1 MDILVGSGV
10 KAGHQPAGDA
20 ALWLVEAILAG
31 AVDAGCDPEQAV
43 QLYRHIWYYTV
54 GEILVRSNRIRRRV
68 QLDGNPTY
76 REQVFAHLDPGTYPY
91 ITALA
96 DHWPAITSEDT
107 YAAGLEAIING
118 MLGSAQPPTT
128 A

>member
-1 MDILVGSGV
+1 V

-54 GEILVRSNRIRRRV
+54 GEILVRSNRTRRRV